1 MGGMN
6 ERKKAAVSLLAAAT
20 IGLALTY
27 VARTA
32 RARLRKPVAQAMT
45 VFAPRERVEQF
56 IETRE
61 RMLEVL
67 PSRGHFGNID
77 YVEVRDAPA
86 ERGTEIVLSMLGL
99 GKYEVRDILRRAKWI
114 LEAGEIPT
122 GRRHA

>member
-27 VARTA
+27 VARTG
-32 RARLRKPVAQAMT
+32 RARLRKPIAQAMT

-67 PSRGHFGNID
+67 PSRRHFANID
-77 YVEVRDAPA
+77 YVELRDAPA
-86 ERGTEIVLSMLGL
+86 DRGTEIILSMRGL
-99 GKYEVRDILRRAKWI
+99 GKYAVRDVLRRAKWI
-114 LEAGEIPT
+114 LEAGEFPS
-122 GRRHA
+122 GRRYA